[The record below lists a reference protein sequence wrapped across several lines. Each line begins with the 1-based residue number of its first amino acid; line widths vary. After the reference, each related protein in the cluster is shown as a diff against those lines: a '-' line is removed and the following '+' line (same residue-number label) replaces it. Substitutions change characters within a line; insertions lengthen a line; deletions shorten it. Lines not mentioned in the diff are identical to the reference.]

1 MLQAFLER
9 LVERLLELPAEEPRD
24 QAGVR
29 LLGFHERPG
38 VAELEG
44 PPVDRFHGQR
54 PSQPRDAPRRLD
66 LLKCRHDRPGA
77 CLPTELRPRRQRPI
91 EGHRLQLWVPLRPP
105 LEAGQDIPDDL
116 RRGGDRYLTLAPDRC
131 LRSSHAPIVDS
142 ASLSWGG
149 RSDSDNRDPDPSKG
163 AGMSMPLSTRS
174 SAGIARWAALGGI
187 LFFFLWFLSSLRRTV
202 RRHEGEDGFLTAL
215 TTIGGAVYAT
225 LALAAL
231 AVNQGIRTM
240 SDDTYHHQVF
250 PGLIH
255 GADDAGYVLHATGG
269 AGASAMIIA
278 ASLAAMRAAAVRSW
292 VGWLGIVAGILALG
306 SIVFFPQAAI
316 GIWILVVSGGMF
328 IRGGRGERQVA

>member
-1 MLQAFLER
+1 
-9 LVERLLELPAEEPRD
+9 
-24 QAGVR
+24 
-29 LLGFHERPG
+29 
-38 VAELEG
+38 
-44 PPVDRFHGQR
+44 
-54 PSQPRDAPRRLD
+54 
-66 LLKCRHDRPGA
+66 
-77 CLPTELRPRRQRPI
+77 
-91 EGHRLQLWVPLRPP
+91 
-105 LEAGQDIPDDL
+105 
-116 RRGGDRYLTLAPDRC
+116 
-131 LRSSHAPIVDS
+131 
-142 ASLSWGG
+142 
-149 RSDSDNRDPDPSKG
+149 
-163 AGMSMPLSTRS
+163 MSMPPPTRS

-187 LFFFLWFLSSLRRTV
+187 VYVVLFIVGTILLFSGEPDSDAPPAKVITWYSDSGHRDRIAIGWVVAGLGVFFFLWFLSSLRRTV
-202 RRHEGEDGFLTAL
+202 RGHEGEDGFLTAL

-255 GADDAGYVLHATGG
+255 AADDAGYVLHATGG

-328 IRGGRGERQVA
+328 IRGGRAERQVA